1 MLKENIKSTYAKNN
15 FELLLS
21 SIFLFVV
28 NPFIAVMIVFHL
40 LYSKLVLP
48 KERLINFLIWF
59 LAFFLAFINLTKIP
73 ENDLHFHGLQYTQ
86 VKGFSLL
93 GYLKAIYKEPMGYI
107 FDYVCYH
114 LSGGSLK
121 FWILSFSLISYL
133 FFFKAIK
140 LFFLKIKAPINLIV
154 LGLILGA
161 FFPQLFSLSAHLI
174 RQFIASAIFIYFAVD
189 KIFYKNNK
197 WWLVV
202 LGVLT
207 HASSLILFSLV
218 YLKFLGNFKQYRFI
232 NIFLIILL
240 LFYQKIAD
248 LLLPVFGGISPF
260 VRYILERASRNTNFD
275 LGSFP
280 WLNFVMMLVMI
291 IIVLISKKL
300 VGRYFNKSKITEESE
315 NDSSE
320 LEQNFIFFF
329 TIMIILSFFILSNLH
344 QSELSIRL
352 FFYLFF
358 YFPFVFP
365 LLIGRFKNRAI
376 ISYFISVLFIFFFA
390 YRLEFGVWHY
400 ASLFEIVTSSVFSFL
415 TRPEPVI

>member
-107 FDYVCYH
+107 FNYVCYH